1 MTPAQCRAV
10 FSVIGR
16 TPARQ
21 WVVHA
26 SMPPLHATCEHVD
39 DGADHGRTLHDGH
52 AARFAPAQLFDHVRG
67 RVDYVTVLVGHVA
80 DQQRQVLCDHIRVL
94 VIAPK
99 CLGGL
104 L

>member
-16 TPARQ
+16 TPARRRVDATRLQ
-21 WVVHA
+21 
-26 SMPPLHATCEHVD
+26 ATCERVD
-39 DGADHGRTLHDGH
+39 DSADHWCTLHDGH
-52 AARFAPAQLFDHVRG
+52 AARFAPAQLFDHVRS